1 MKNFIL
7 SFSLLSLVACQ
18 GKIDKQSG
26 DHSADG
32 DTSRQKE
39 VISALLDSFNVAA
52 ANADF
57 DGYFGFYTDNAIFIG
72 TDATEHWNKQAFM
85 KWAKPAFGK
94 KKTWNFKAMK
104 RNIYFWAKPG
114 YCLG

>member
-57 DGYFGFYTDNAIFIG
+57 DRYFGFYTIMQFLSEQMLLNTGIS
-72 TDATEHWNKQAFM
+72 
-85 KWAKPAFGK
+85 KPS
-94 KKTWNFKAMK
+94 
-104 RNIYFWAKPG
+104 
-114 YCLG
+114 